1 MIFLIEYS
9 RRKGHIIT
17 LKRFDDQDLEKA
29 ANDRLQMEL
38 ELNRRGTSDQEIVLL
53 EATSEDD
60 LRKTHRRYF
69 ENAAQI
75 GSTG

>member
-9 RRKGHIIT
+9 RLKGRIIT
-17 LKRFDDQDLEKA
+17 FKHFNDQDLEKA
-29 ANDRLQMEL
+29 ANVRLEMEL
-38 ELNRRGTSDQEIVLL
+38 ELNRRGTSDREIVLL
-53 EATSEDD
+53 EATSEED